1 MPQRIIL
8 TVTNDLVYDQ
18 RMQRICGSL
27 SRAGYE
33 IWLLGRLRRQ
43 SPSLAPADW
52 RQVRL
57 RCYFESGKL
66 FYLEYNLRLFFFLL
80 TNSFAAAGA
89 VDLDTLLPCFVAA
102 RLKGKPC
109 LYDAHEYFTEVP
121 EVVRR
126 PLVKKIWELL
136 ARLLIPRVDAA
147 YTVGEGLGGL
157 LSQRYGKPFAVVR
170 NVPQRER
177 GRDRK
182 VAKSQSRIV
191 LYQGALNEG
200 RGLEQAIEAMRYL
213 PDVSL
218 WLAGEGDLSDTLRQL
233 SRRLGLD
240 DRVRFLGF
248 VRPDELKKLTLQASI
263 GLNLLENKGLSY
275 YYSLANKA
283 FDYIQAGIPSIHMD
297 FPEYRV
303 LNRQYDVFALIDEL
317 NPEEIAETIQLLLAD
332 TALYAR
338 LQSNCI
344 KAGDILT
351 WEREEAIL
359 LGIYADLLKR

>member
-33 IWLLGRLRRQ
+33 VWLVGRLRPQ
-43 SPSLAPADW
+43 SPTLAPADW

-66 FYLEYNLRLFFFLL
+66 FYLEYNLRLLFFLL
-80 TNSFAAAGA
+80 THSFAAASA

-102 RLKGKPC
+102 RLKRKPC

-126 PLVKKIWELL
+126 PLVKKIWEWL

-147 YTVGEGLGGL
+147 YTVGEGLGKL
-157 LSQRYGKPFAVVR
+157 LSQRYGKPFAIVR
-170 NVPQRER
+170 NVPEKEQ
-177 GRDRK
+177 GGDRK
-182 VAKSQSRIV
+182 VAQSHSRTV

-200 RGLEQAIEAMRYL
+200 RGLEQAIEAMQYL

-218 WLAGEGDLSDTLRQL
+218 WLAGEGDLSDSLRQL
-233 SRRLGLD
+233 SRRLGLE
-240 DRVRFLGF
+240 DRVHFLGF
-248 VRPDELKKLTLQASI
+248 VRPDELKKLTLQATI

-283 FDYIQAGIPSIHMD
+283 FDYIRAGVPSIHMD

-303 LNRQYDVFALIDEL
+303 LNDQYDVFELLDEL
-317 NPEEIAETIQLLLAD
+317 TPYTIFTTIQRLLSD
-332 TALYAR
+332 SVVYQR
-338 LQSNCI
+338 LQTNCG
-344 KAGDILT
+344 KAGEILT
-351 WEREEAIL
+351 WEREESIL
-359 LGIYADLLKR
+359 LRIYSDLLG